1 MNNSNRIKIVS
12 VRGHWEVHDPNGNFI
27 VSGDT
32 REEAIASYE
41 EMRYD
46 LESADEEK
54 DIEEDILV

>member
-46 LESADEEK
+46 LESEDEEK
-54 DIEEDILV
+54 DILV